1 MNWYLYIIECS
12 DESLYTGITKDLERR
27 VSEHNAKNGAKYV
40 KGKLPVKLVYSE
52 LYNSHEEALKREIE
66 IKRLNRTKKLELISG
81 D

>member
-52 LYNSHEEALKREIE
+52 LYNSHAEALKREIE
-66 IKRLNRTKKLELISG
+66 IKRLNRAEKLKLISG